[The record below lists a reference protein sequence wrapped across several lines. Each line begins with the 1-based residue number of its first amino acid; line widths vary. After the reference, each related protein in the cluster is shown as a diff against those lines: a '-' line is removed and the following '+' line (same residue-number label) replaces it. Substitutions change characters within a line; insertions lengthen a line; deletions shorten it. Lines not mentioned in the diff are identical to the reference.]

1 MIKIAIMGFGTVGS
15 GVYEILEKNRE
26 LINRKLGEDIEVKT
40 ILGRR
45 LFSENGISKKI
56 VKEFEKIEEDPEIE
70 LVVETMGGT
79 TPAYEYIK
87 RSLLA
92 KKHVVT
98 ANKAVVAAH
107 GTELLKIAHECGVNF
122 LFEASVGGGIPII
135 RGLFSSLAGE
145 NIKEISG
152 ILNGTTNY
160 ILTKMDQEGSEFEDA
175 LGAAQEYG
183 YAEREPEADVEG
195 YDTCRKVA
203 ILASI
208 ATGLEVAYED
218 IYTEGI
224 TKVDKIDFEY
234 AQKMGTSIKL
244 FGGMFIDDGKLY
256 SYVCPMI
263 ISSSDPLYMVK
274 SVYNAV
280 MIEGHTLGKTMFY
293 GSGAGKYPTA
303 SAVVADVLSVFKKN
317 NGFKPYWSEERAY
330 VEDMDKTSHRYF
342 VRFQGRNEED
352 IAHCERAFGKSRSV
366 YLEGKD
372 EFAILTGYMREKDF
386 KAVLEGTK
394 GMIKFIRARI

>member
-45 LFSENGISKKI
+45 LFSENDISKKI
-56 VKEFEKIEEDPEIE
+56 VKEFEKIEEDSEIE

-195 YDTCRKVA
+195 YDTCRKIA

-317 NGFKPYWSEERAY
+317 NGFKPYWSEERA
-330 VEDMDKTSHRYF
+330 
-342 VRFQGRNEED
+342 
-352 IAHCERAFGKSRSV
+352 
-366 YLEGKD
+366 
-372 EFAILTGYMREKDF
+372 
-386 KAVLEGTK
+386 
-394 GMIKFIRARI
+394 

>member
-1 MIKIAIMGFGTVGS
+1 
-15 GVYEILEKNRE
+15 
-26 LINRKLGEDIEVKT
+26 
-40 ILGRR
+40 
-45 LFSENGISKKI
+45 
-56 VKEFEKIEEDPEIE
+56 
-70 LVVETMGGT
+70 
-79 TPAYEYIK
+79 
-87 RSLLA
+87 
-92 KKHVVT
+92 
-98 ANKAVVAAH
+98 
-107 GTELLKIAHECGVNF
+107 
-122 LFEASVGGGIPII
+122 
-135 RGLFSSLAGE
+135 
-145 NIKEISG
+145 
-152 ILNGTTNY
+152 
-160 ILTKMDQEGSEFEDA
+160 MDQEGSEFEDA

-195 YDTCRKVA
+195 YDTCRKIA